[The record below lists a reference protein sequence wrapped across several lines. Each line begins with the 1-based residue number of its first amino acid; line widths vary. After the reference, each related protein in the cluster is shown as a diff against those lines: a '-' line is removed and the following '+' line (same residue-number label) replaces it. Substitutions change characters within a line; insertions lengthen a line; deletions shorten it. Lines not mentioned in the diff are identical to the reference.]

1 MPSLRNI
8 KTSPNMTGLLTLI
21 PVLLAPLVSGHGRLI
36 EPPSRSTM
44 WRYGFNNPPNFNDHE
59 IYCGGFTRQWQTNK
73 GQCGI
78 CGDPY
83 DETQV
88 WKIFDIQS

>member
-1 MPSLRNI
+1 
-8 KTSPNMTGLLTLI
+8 
-21 PVLLAPLVSGHGRLI
+21 
-36 EPPSRSTM
+36 M

-88 WKIFDIQS
+88 WMIVRLLHPPCASEFETF

>member
-1 MPSLRNI
+1 
-8 KTSPNMTGLLTLI
+8 
-21 PVLLAPLVSGHGRLI
+21 
-36 EPPSRSTM
+36 M

-59 IYCGGFTRQWQTNK
+59 IYCGGFTRQWQTNQ
-73 GQCGI
+73 GRCGV

-88 WKIFDIQS
+88 RITLDL

>member
-1 MPSLRNI
+1 MSIILFSLKTPLPHFLRNI
-8 KTSPNMTGLLTLI
+8 LTLI
-21 PVLLAPLVSGHGRLI
+21 KGHGRLI

-59 IYCGGFTRQWQTNK
+59 IYCGGFTRQWQTNQ
-73 GQCGI
+73 GRCGV

-88 WKIFDIQS
+88 RIT

>member
-1 MPSLRNI
+1 M
-8 KTSPNMTGLLTLI
+8 TLI
-21 PVLLAPLVSGHGRLI
+21 KGHGRLI

-44 WRYGFNNPPNFNDHE
+44 WRYGFNNPPHFNDHE
-59 IYCGGFTRQWQTNK
+59 IYCGGFTRQWQTNQ
-73 GQCGI
+73 GRCGV

-88 WKIFDIQS
+88 RITLDL

>member
-1 MPSLRNI
+1 M
-8 KTSPNMTGLLTLI
+8 TLI
-21 PVLLAPLVSGHGRLI
+21 KGHGRLI

-59 IYCGGFTRQWQTNK
+59 IYCGGFTRQWQTNQ
-73 GQCGI
+73 GRCGV

-88 WKIFDIQS
+88 RITLDL